1 MKACRRIKQP
11 RRRRLV
17 LPVDEAPIPQ
27 SDADVGFDSAKM
39 CINCQRSVSSFP
51 ENQLPNTSD
60 KYRLCR
66 ACNDFAWGIEG
77 MRYAL
82 SA

>member
-1 MKACRRIKQP
+1 MRARLRSQTK

-17 LPVDEAPIPQ
+17 LPVDEVIPQ
-27 SDADVGFDSAKM
+27 SDAEVGFDPLCM
-39 CINCQRSVSSFP
+39 CINCQRTVREFP

-66 ACNDFAWGIEG
+66 ACNDFAWSIEG
-77 MRYAL
+77 TRYAL